1 LQKSSIFDK
10 KQMAIEVIHKGK
22 IKAFSRLGKEIK
34 LSPKSKIAIHEP
46 MASVEYH
53 VTSISMIIGI
63 GKDHTAVLSMSE
75 DAWLAL
81 KNGNEV
87 TTTSYI
93 DDVKKYGK

>member
-1 LQKSSIFDK
+1 
-10 KQMAIEVIHKGK
+10 MAIEVIHRGK

-53 VTSISMIIGI
+53 VTSISIIIGI
-63 GKDHTAVLSMSE
+63 GNGHTAVLSMSE

-81 KNGNEV
+81 KKGKEV
-87 TTTSYI
+87 TTDNYI
-93 DDVKKYGK
+93 DDIKKYGK

>member
-1 LQKSSIFDK
+1 
-10 KQMAIEVIHKGK
+10 MAIEAIHKGK
-22 IKAFSRLGKEIK
+22 IKAFSKLGKEIK
-34 LSPKSKIAIHEP
+34 LSPKSKIAIYEP

-53 VTSISMIIGI
+53 ITSVSMIIGI

-75 DAWLAL
+75 DAWNSL